1 MGYVYAGIDFGGMSV
16 KVGLFAGEGGLL
28 VKHAV
33 PTSKE
38 DGYEGTVAKTAE
50 AVWQAME
57 KAGIPRR
64 DLQAAGLGSPGVVD
78 GKKGVVVRWS
88 NYDWYDR
95 PFAADLKN
103 LLGVPVYITNDA
115 NAAALGEAKFG
126 ASRQF
131 ESSILITLGTGV
143 GSGIIF
149 DGKIYEGT
157 DGAGTEAGH
166 MVIVSGGYPCTCGR
180 RGCFEVYSS
189 ARALIRLTR
198 DGMTA
203 NRDSLMW
210 SFAEDLDKVS
220 GRTAFQAA
228 RGKDAAGQ
236 AVVDSY
242 ISYLADGIAN
252 LVNILRPEAVLIGGG
267 VSNEGEGLLGPLRP
281 LVYER
286 LLVSN
291 DIVPLAIEKAVL
303 GNDAGIYGA
312 FALASGSR

>member
-1 MGYVYAGIDFGGMSV
+1 MGYCYAGIDFGGMSV

-28 VKHAV
+28 IKHAV
-33 PTSKE
+33 STSKE
-38 DGYEGTVAKTAE
+38 DGYDGTVIKTAR
-50 AVWQAME
+50 AVWEAMDM
-57 KAGIPRR
+57 AGIPREN
-64 DLQAAGLGSPGVVD
+64 LAAAGLGSPGVVD
-78 GKKGVVVRWS
+78 GERGIVVRWS

-95 PFAADLKN
+95 PFAADLKA
-103 LLGVPVYITNDA
+103 LLQVPVYITNDA

-126 ASRQF
+126 ASRQYR
-131 ESSILITLGTGV
+131 SSILITLGTGV
-143 GSGIIF
+143 GSGIIL

-157 DGAGTEAGH
+157 RGAGTESGH

-189 ARALIRLTR
+189 ARALIRLTQ
-198 DGMTA
+198 DGMRE
-203 NRDSLMW
+203 NPESLMW
-210 SFAEDLDKVS
+210 SFADDLGKVS

-228 RGKDAAGQ
+228 RMLDAAGQ
-236 AVVDSY
+236 KVVDDY
-242 ISYLADGIAN
+242 IGYLADGIAN
-252 LVNILRPEAVLIGGG
+252 LVNVLRPEAVLIGGG

-312 FALASGSR
+312 FALAAAK